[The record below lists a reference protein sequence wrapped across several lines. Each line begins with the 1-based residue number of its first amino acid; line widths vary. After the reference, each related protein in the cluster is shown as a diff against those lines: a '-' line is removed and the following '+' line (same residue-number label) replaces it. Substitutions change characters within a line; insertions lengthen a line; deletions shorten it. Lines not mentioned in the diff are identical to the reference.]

1 MTDLVLDTSAVLA
14 AVLGEPGGPEV
25 ERLIRVQ
32 NAALGAVNLSEA
44 VAKLSADGL
53 GEGEIRSL
61 LAALTLTYLDFDSEM
76 AYEAGLLR
84 PATRAYG
91 LSLGDRACLALAR
104 KLGVSA
110 VTADRVWERLQLG
123 VDVVVIR

>member
-25 ERLIRVQ
+25 ERLIRAQ

-61 LAALTLTYLDFDSEM
+61 LAALTLTYLDFDSAM

-104 KLGVSA
+104 RLRVPA
-110 VTADRVWERLQLG
+110 ITADRVWARLQVG
-123 VDVVVIR
+123 VDIRVIR